1 LKKIKIEENK
11 PLQTGHFFC
20 KNKESV
26 KTTHLLNFFITG
38 IDFSKKL

>member
-20 KNKESV
+20 KNKESL
-26 KTTHLLNFFITG
+26 KTTHLL
-38 IDFSKKL
+38 DFLLQVLIFQKT